1 MKTLTRDQLESIPWN
16 NKYITGPDVPPE
28 PDIEDIPRLIEIPFI
43 KRDSKYLLFYIWLE
57 IVRLVGNVKQLRIL
71 DAACGRGQIV
81 QILKFV
87 GHDVTGTDIADCF
100 CAEKSIPF
108 VQADL
113 DQDFPFPD
121 NSFDVV
127 LNSTALH
134 YLKSSE
140 HFFSESRRVLKPGGK
155 IIFTIPNISNLGGRY
170 YFFKT
175 GKITEY
181 SSSVLARKNFLYPDY
196 IFELMNNLGFTIED
210 ISGNIPITN
219 FRIRLFNFL
228 FAKFFHNFPNQIK
241 KYSHTIIVSAI
252 LNNK

>member
-16 NKYITGPDVPPE
+16 KKYVTGPDVPPE
-28 PDIEDIPRLIEIPFI
+28 PDIEDIPQLIEVPFI
-43 KRDSKYLLFYIWLE
+43 QRDSKFILFYIWLE
-57 IVRLVGNVKQLRIL
+57 IVRLVGTQKPLKIL

-81 QILKFV
+81 QILKFY
-87 GHDVTGTDIADCF
+87 GHEVTGTDISDCF

-113 DQDFPFPD
+113 DNDFPFPD

-127 LNSTALH
+127 INSTALH

-140 HFFSESRRVLKPGGK
+140 HFFSESKRVLKPNGR
-155 IIFTIPNISNLGGRY
+155 IIFSMSNISNIGGRY

-181 SSSVLARKNFLYPDY
+181 SSSILTRKNFLYPDY
-196 IFELMNNLGFTIED
+196 IFELIKSLGFTVEN
-210 ISGNIPITN
+210 ISGNVPILN
-219 FRIRLFNFL
+219 FKMSFFDLLFGKLL
-228 FAKFFHNFPNQIK
+228 FKTSDPVT
-241 KYSHTIIVSAI
+241 KYSNAFIISAV
-252 LNNK
+252 LKK